1 LDPKNIIQS
10 FPDTD
15 PSRRIPISTN
25 LALVDC
31 SKTIWILA
39 TNAVDDTIL
48 SFCAEHR
55 DITFND
61 DRESE
66 KLYLI
71 VQWSKQIKGEFLD
84 ILDVSVLASITIA
97 YMGTVV

>member
-1 LDPKNIIQS
+1 M
-10 FPDTD
+10 
-15 PSRRIPISTN
+15 
-25 LALVDC
+25 ALVEC

-55 DITFND
+55 GIIFND
-61 DRESE
+61 DREFK

-71 VQWSKQIKGEFLD
+71 EQWSKQIKEEFLNE
-84 ILDVSVLASITIA
+84 LDVSVLSSITNA

>member
-1 LDPKNIIQS
+1 M
-10 FPDTD
+10 
-15 PSRRIPISTN
+15 
-25 LALVDC
+25 ALVDC

-39 TNAVDDTIL
+39 TNAVDGTIL

-55 DITFND
+55 DIIFND

-71 VQWSKQIKGEFLD
+71 EQLSKQIKEEFLN
-84 ILDVSVLASITIA
+84 ILDVSVLTSITNA
-97 YMGTVV
+97 YMGIVV